1 MDDLRHNEL
10 PAELADV
17 ARRLEEERPAL
28 SALELDRIKLQ
39 VQRREARPTTPF
51 LTKQRGKL
59 MKSRLAITSMLVV
72 GLLASST
79 GTGLAISGIGDQGSA
94 GTAQYKVDT
103 PAGTPDVLGKQEN
116 TGGDTGV
123 AGAQEGSGDNGVA
136 GAQEGSGEKG
146 VQSSRQVSVSD
157 KGDRLPFTGL
167 AAIPLILMGIA
178 LLASGAVLRRR
189 LPEGA

>member
-1 MDDLRHNEL
+1 
-10 PAELADV
+10 
-17 ARRLEEERPAL
+17 
-28 SALELDRIKLQ
+28 
-39 VQRREARPTTPF
+39 
-51 LTKQRGKL
+51 

-79 GTGLAISGIGDQGSA
+79 GTGLAISGISDQGSA
-94 GTAQYKVDT
+94 GTAQYKTDT
-103 PAGTPDVLGKQEN
+103 PPTSPEVLGKVEN
-116 TGGDTGV
+116 VAPQGTGDNGV

>member
-17 ARRLEEERPAL
+17 ARRLEEERLAL

-72 GLLASST
+72 GLLAVE
-79 GTGLAISGIGDQGSA
+79 AR
-94 GTAQYKVDT
+94 DT
-103 PAGTPDVLGKQEN
+103 VAKALGVL
-116 TGGDTGV
+116 
-123 AGAQEGSGDNGVA
+123 
-136 GAQEGSGEKG
+136 SGEERDAVALRFGADLTVPEIAKLLG
-146 VQSSRQVSVSD
+146 EPLTTVEGRVYRALR
-157 KGDRLPFTGL
+157 KLRAETDRLEPPG
-167 AAIPLILMGIA
+167 
-178 LLASGAVLRRR
+178 
-189 LPEGA
+189 

>member
-1 MDDLRHNEL
+1 MDDLRHNKL

-28 SALELDRIKLQ
+28 SALELDRIKFQ

-94 GTAQYKVDT
+94 GTAQYKADT
-103 PAGTPDVLGKQEN
+103 PASTPDVLGKQEN
-116 TGGDTGV
+116 TGGD
-123 AGAQEGSGDNGVA
+123 NGVG

>member
-79 GTGLAISGIGDQGSA
+79 GTGLAISGISDQGSA
-94 GTAQYKVDT
+94 GTAQYKTDT
-103 PAGTPDVLGKQEN
+103 PPTSPEVLGKVEN
-116 TGGDTGV
+116 V
-123 AGAQEGSGDNGVA
+123 APQGTGDNGVA

-157 KGDRLPFTGL
+157 KGRLPFTGL